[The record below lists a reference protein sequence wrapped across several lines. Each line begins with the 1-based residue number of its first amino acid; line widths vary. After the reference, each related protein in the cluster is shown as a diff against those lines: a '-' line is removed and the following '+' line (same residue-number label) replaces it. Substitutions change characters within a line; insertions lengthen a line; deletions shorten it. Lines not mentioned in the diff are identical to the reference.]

1 MINYYKDAW
10 KKAFEFKGVANR
22 KEYWFFVLANIL
34 VTIIINLIIGI
45 FNFLGIGLLSQPNNR
60 SIFPVFVL
68 RNLIV
73 NISISVRRLRDLGK
87 RWGWIFIQLIPFLG
101 FLYFMFLM
109 SLPTKGLYDK

>member
-1 MINYYKDAW
+1 MFVFTTSVGNNFFGLA
-10 KKAFEFKGVANR
+10 
-22 KEYWFFVLANIL
+22 FVLQHS
-34 VTIIINLIIGI
+34 LITDKTMEPEIKQAPPIG
-45 FNFLGIGLLSQPNNR
+45 N
-60 SIFPVFVL
+60 
-68 RNLIV
+68 IV